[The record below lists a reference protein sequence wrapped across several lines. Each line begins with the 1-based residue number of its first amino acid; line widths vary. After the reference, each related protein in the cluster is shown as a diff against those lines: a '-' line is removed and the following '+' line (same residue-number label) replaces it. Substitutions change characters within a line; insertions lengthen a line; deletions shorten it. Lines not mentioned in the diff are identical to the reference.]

1 MTFLI
6 GFAKDA
12 PEATP
17 CFFVPL
23 GECIYS
29 TAEKEHRN
37 SVRTNEIRICR
48 KMAAQVAIVTNRKR
62 PATCLEVHGHVIAS
76 IYLFRNN
83 NGSAHPEYAN
93 RVRRFGP
100 FRWLLLMDFDKQ
112 YRMNYRVYMKY
123 RYVYNYVKSESNT
136 RYWDKRD
143 LYMTGT
149 RIKCKSLFV
158 FGTFNFGMIDSNE
171 TSL

>member
-1 MTFLI
+1 
-6 GFAKDA
+6 
-12 PEATP
+12 
-17 CFFVPL
+17 
-23 GECIYS
+23 
-29 TAEKEHRN
+29 
-37 SVRTNEIRICR
+37 
-48 KMAAQVAIVTNRKR
+48 MAAQVAIVTNRKR

-112 YRMNYRVYMKY
+112 YRMNYRVYAKY

-136 RYWDKRD
+136 CCSVICIRRALELNAKVYSFLER
-143 LYMTGT
+143 L
-149 RIKCKSLFV
+149 IL
-158 FGTFNFGMIDSNE
+158 E
-171 TSL
+171 